1 MSAVKRVK
9 PDEKVQEGYLNHFVM
24 QVESLILIVF
34 LLNPKSTKLKTEK
47 VQQEILGHDPFFK
60 QMKSLIL
67 IVFVLSP
74 LNMKLKKY
82 SRDYWGMIP
91 KLLNK

>member
-1 MSAVKRVK
+1 
-9 PDEKVQEGYLNHFVM
+9 M

-82 SRDYWGMIP
+82 STDCWGMIP
-91 KLLNK
+91 KLLNEWNFSS